1 LVRLPYFSLQIHLL
15 PFSNP
20 RLSPLAAFSPEHFAA
35 FSQVQTWVSLL
46 TLTLMEIVL
55 GIDNIIF
62 ISITV
67 NRLAPSEQTRGR
79 TIGLL
84 LALLFRIGLLLSISW
99 IVSLRS
105 ALFTLNIPHLVENFG
120 VSGRDLILMTGG
132 LFLIYKSTTE
142 IHTKLQ
148 GEEEDENAPKT
159 HAKLGAIILQII
171 IIDIVFSFDS
181 ILTAVGL
188 VDNVLVMIAAVI
200 CAMGIMLAFSGAVA
214 GFVNRNPTIKMLALS
229 FLIMIGFM
237 LVMEAAHK
245 EVEKGYLY
253 FAMAFSLIVE
263 LLNMRLRRKSNKGP
277 VHLRD
282 SPTD

>member
-1 LVRLPYFSLQIHLL
+1 MYDFSAFAH
-15 PFSNP
+15 
-20 RLSPLAAFSPEHFAA
+20 AA
-35 FSQVQTWVSLL
+35 TWVSLL
-46 TLTLMEIVL
+46 TLTFMEIVL

-62 ISITV
+62 ISIVV
-67 NRLAPSEQTRGR
+67 NRLPEDQQARGR

-84 LALLFRIGLLLSISW
+84 LALLFRVGLLLSISW
-99 IVSLRS
+99 IVGLRTP
-105 ALFTLNIPHLVENFG
+105 LFNLPFPWLAEPFG
-120 VSGRDLILMTGG
+120 VTGRDIILMAGG

-142 IHTKLQ
+142 IHNKLQ
-148 GEEEDENAPKT
+148 GEEDEGGIGG
-159 HAKLGAIILQII
+159 AKRATMASIILQII

-200 CAMGIMLAFSGAVA
+200 FAMGVMLAFSAAVA
-214 GFVNRNPTIKMLALS
+214 NFVNKNPTIKMLALS

-253 FAMAFSLIVE
+253 FAMAFSLTVE
-263 LLNMRLRRKSNKGP
+263 LLNLRLRKKNKP
-277 VHLRD
+277 VVLRD
-282 SPTD
+282 SQYD

>member
-1 LVRLPYFSLQIHLL
+1 MYDFGAFAQ
-15 PFSNP
+15 
-20 RLSPLAAFSPEHFAA
+20 AA
-35 FSQVQTWVSLL
+35 TWVSLL
-46 TLTLMEIVL
+46 TLTFMEIVL

-62 ISITV
+62 ISIV
-67 NRLAPSEQTRGR
+67 VSRLPESEQARGR
-79 TIGLL
+79 TIGLI
-84 LALLFRIGLLLSISW
+84 LALVFRVGLLLSISW
-99 IVSLRS
+99 IVGLRDP
-105 ALFTLNIPHLVENFG
+105 LFDIVIPWQDQPFG
-120 VSGRDLILMTGG
+120 VTGRDLILMAGG

-142 IHTKLQ
+142 IHNKLQ
-148 GEEEDENAPKT
+148 GEEEHEGMGGGKKAT
-159 HAKLGAIILQII
+159 MGSIILQII

-200 CAMGIMLAFSGAVA
+200 ISMGVMMAFSGAVA
-214 GFVNRNPTIKMLALS
+214 NFVNNNPTIKMLALS

-253 FAMAFSLIVE
+253 FAMAFSLLVE
-263 LLNMRLRRKSNKGP
+263 LLNMRLRKKSKVAP

-282 SPTD
+282 SQYD

>member
-1 LVRLPYFSLQIHLL
+1 MYDFG
-15 PFSNP
+15 
-20 RLSPLAAFSPEHFAA
+20 AFAHPA
-35 FSQVQTWVSLL
+35 TWVSLL
-46 TLTLMEIVL
+46 TLTFMEIVL

-62 ISITV
+62 ISIVV
-67 NRLAPSEQTRGR
+67 NRLAKESQARGR

-99 IVSLRS
+99 IVSLRTP
-105 ALFTLNIPHLVENFG
+105 LFNLPNFPWLNQPFG
-120 VSGRDLILMTGG
+120 VTGRDLILLSGG
-132 LFLIYKSTTE
+132 LFLMYKSTTE

-148 GEEEDENAPKT
+148 GDEEEEGMGKSHST
-159 HAKLGAIILQII
+159 MMSVILQII
-171 IIDIVFSFDS
+171 VIDIVFSFDS

-214 GFVNRNPTIKMLALS
+214 NFVNNNPTIKMLALS

-253 FAMAFSLIVE
+253 FAMFFSLIVE
-263 LLNMRLRRKSNKGP
+263 LLNLRLRKKGKP
-277 VHLRD
+277 VHLHD
-282 SPTD
+282 SKFD

>member
-1 LVRLPYFSLQIHLL
+1 MYDFS
-15 PFSNP
+15 
-20 RLSPLAAFSPEHFAA
+20 AFAHPA
-35 FSQVQTWVSLL
+35 TWVSLL
-46 TLTLMEIVL
+46 TLTFMEIVL

-62 ISITV
+62 ISIVV
-67 NRLAPSEQTRGR
+67 NRLPKESQARGR

-84 LALLFRIGLLLSISW
+84 LALMFRVGLLLSISW
-99 IVSLRS
+99 IVSLRT
-105 ALFTLNIPHLVENFG
+105 ALFTINIPSLVSNFG
-120 VSGRDLILMTGG
+120 VTGRDLILLAGG
-132 LFLIYKSTTE
+132 LFLMYKSTTE

-148 GEEEDENAPKT
+148 GEDEDEIMGGGNAT
-159 HAKLGAIILQII
+159 MVSIILQII
-171 IIDIVFSFDS
+171 VIDIVFSFDS

-200 CAMGIMLAFSGAVA
+200 CAMGIMLAFSGVVA
-214 GFVNRNPTIKMLALS
+214 NFVNNNPTIKMLALS

-263 LLNMRLRRKSNKGP
+263 LLNLRLRKKGKP
-277 VHLRD
+277 VKMHD
-282 SPTD
+282 SQYD

>member
-1 LVRLPYFSLQIHLL
+1 MKHSHLAHSSCCI
-15 PFSNP
+15 PHSSFKTVYDFGAFAH
-20 RLSPLAAFSPEHFAA
+20 AA
-35 FSQVQTWVSLL
+35 TWVSLL
-46 TLTLMEIVL
+46 TLTFMEIVL

-62 ISITV
+62 ISIVV
-67 NRLAPSEQTRGR
+67 NRLPKELQARGR

-84 LALLFRIGLLLSISW
+84 LALMFRIGLLLSISW
-99 IVSLRS
+99 IVSLRNP
-105 ALFTLNIPHLVENFG
+105 LFHLPDFPWLDQPFG
-120 VSGRDLILMTGG
+120 VTGRDLILLAGG
-132 LFLIYKSTTE
+132 LFLMYKSTTE

-148 GEEEDENAPKT
+148 GEEEDEAGGGPKAT
-159 HAKLGAIILQII
+159 MMSVILQII
-171 IIDIVFSFDS
+171 VIDIVFSFDS

-200 CAMGIMLAFSGAVA
+200 CAMGIMLSFSGAVA
-214 GFVNRNPTIKMLALS
+214 NFVNNNPTIKMLALS

-253 FAMAFSLIVE
+253 FAMAFSLVVE
-263 LLNMRLRRKSNKGP
+263 LLNLRLRKKSKP

-282 SPTD
+282 SKFD

>member
-1 LVRLPYFSLQIHLL
+1 MYDFS
-15 PFSNP
+15 
-20 RLSPLAAFSPEHFAA
+20 AFAHPA
-35 FSQVQTWVSLL
+35 TWISLL
-46 TLTLMEIVL
+46 TLTFMEIVL

-62 ISITV
+62 ISIVV
-67 NRLAPSEQTRGR
+67 NRLAPAEQARGR

-99 IVSLRS
+99 IVRLRT
-105 ALFTLNIPHLVENFG
+105 ALFDHATFPIWSSHFG
-120 VSGRDLILMTGG
+120 VTGRDLILLAGG
-132 LFLIYKSTTE
+132 LFLMYKSTTE

-148 GEEEDENAPKT
+148 GEEDEEGLSKG
-159 HAKLGAIILQII
+159 HATMLSIILQIVV
-171 IIDIVFSFDS
+171 IDIVFSFDS

-214 GFVNRNPTIKMLALS
+214 NFVNNNPTIKMLALS

-253 FAMAFSLIVE
+253 FAMAFSLLVE
-263 LLNMRLRRKSNKGP
+263 LLNLRLRKKNKP
-277 VHLRD
+277 VKLRD
-282 SPTD
+282 SQYD

>member
-1 LVRLPYFSLQIHLL
+1 MYDFSAFAH
-15 PFSNP
+15 
-20 RLSPLAAFSPEHFAA
+20 AA
-35 FSQVQTWVSLL
+35 TWISLL
-46 TLTLMEIVL
+46 TLTFMEIVL

-62 ISITV
+62 ISIVV
-67 NRLAPSEQTRGR
+67 NRLPKEQQARGR

-99 IVSLRS
+99 IVGLR
-105 ALFTLNIPHLVENFG
+105 APLFNLPNFAWLGDKPFG
-120 VSGRDLILMTGG
+120 VTGRDLILLAGG
-132 LFLIYKSTTE
+132 LFLMYKSTTE

-148 GEEEDENAPKT
+148 GEEEEEGIGGK
-159 HAKLGAIILQII
+159 GVSMMSIILQIVV
-171 IIDIVFSFDS
+171 IDIVFSFDS

-200 CAMGIMLAFSGAVA
+200 CAMGIMLSFSGVVA
-214 GFVNRNPTIKMLALS
+214 NFVNNNPTIKMLALS

-263 LLNMRLRRKSNKGP
+263 LLNLRLRKKNKP
-277 VHLRD
+277 VQLRD
-282 SPTD
+282 SQYD

>member
-1 LVRLPYFSLQIHLL
+1 M
-15 PFSNP
+15 
-20 RLSPLAAFSPEHFAA
+20 
-35 FSQVQTWVSLL
+35 L
-46 TLTLMEIVL
+46 TLTFMEIVL

-62 ISITV
+62 ISIVV
-67 NRLAPSEQTRGR
+67 NRLPESEHARAR

-84 LALLFRIGLLLSISW
+84 LALIFRIGLLLSISW
-99 IVSLRS
+99 IVGLR
-105 ALFTLNIPHLVENFG
+105 APLFDLPFPWLDQPFG
-120 VSGRDLILMTGG
+120 VTGRDIILMAGG
-132 LFLIYKSTTE
+132 LFLMYKSTTE

-148 GEEEDENAPKT
+148 GEEDEDG
-159 HAKLGAIILQII
+159 LGGGKKATMMSIILQII
-171 IIDIVFSFDS
+171 VIDIVFSFDS

-200 CAMGIMLAFSGAVA
+200 FAMAIMLSFSGAVA
-214 GFVNRNPTIKMLALS
+214 NFVNKNPTIKMLALS

-253 FAMAFSLIVE
+253 FAMAFSMIVE
-263 LLNMRLRRKSNKGP
+263 LLNMRLRKKTKP

-282 SPTD
+282 SKYD

>member
-1 LVRLPYFSLQIHLL
+1 LYDFGAFAQ
-15 PFSNP
+15 
-20 RLSPLAAFSPEHFAA
+20 AA
-35 FSQVQTWVSLL
+35 TWVSLL
-46 TLTLMEIVL
+46 TLTFMEIVL

-62 ISITV
+62 ISIVV
-67 NRLAPSEQTRGR
+67 NRLPKEQQARGR

-99 IVSLRS
+99 IVSLRNP
-105 ALFTLNIPHLVENFG
+105 LFNLPDFPWLDQPFG
-120 VSGRDLILMTGG
+120 VTGRDLILLAGG
-132 LFLIYKSTTE
+132 LFLMYKSTTE

-148 GEEEDENAPKT
+148 GEEEDETAGKGQASMLNV
-159 HAKLGAIILQII
+159 ILQIVV
-171 IIDIVFSFDS
+171 IDIVFSFDS

-200 CAMGIMLAFSGAVA
+200 VAMGIMLTFSGTVA
-214 GFVNRNPTIKMLALS
+214 NFVNNNPTIKMLALS

-245 EVEKGYLY
+245 EIEKGYLY

-263 LLNMRLRRKSNKGP
+263 LLNLRLRKKAKP
-277 VHLRD
+277 VQLRD
-282 SPTD
+282 SQYD

>member
-1 LVRLPYFSLQIHLL
+1 
-15 PFSNP
+15 
-20 RLSPLAAFSPEHFAA
+20 
-35 FSQVQTWVSLL
+35 
-46 TLTLMEIVL
+46 MEIVL

-62 ISITV
+62 ISIVV
-67 NRLAPSEQTRGR
+67 NRLAKESQARGR

-99 IVSLRS
+99 IVSLRTP
-105 ALFTLNIPHLVENFG
+105 LFNLPNFPWLTQPFG
-120 VSGRDLILMTGG
+120 VTGRDLILLGGG
-132 LFLIYKSTTE
+132 LFLMYKSTTE

-148 GEEEDENAPKT
+148 GDEEEEGMGKS
-159 HAKLGAIILQII
+159 HATMMSVILQII
-171 IIDIVFSFDS
+171 VIDIVFSFDS

-214 GFVNRNPTIKMLALS
+214 NFVNNNPTIKMLALS

-263 LLNMRLRRKSNKGP
+263 LLNLRLRKKNKP

-282 SPTD
+282 SQYD

>member
-1 LVRLPYFSLQIHLL
+1 
-15 PFSNP
+15 
-20 RLSPLAAFSPEHFAA
+20 
-35 FSQVQTWVSLL
+35 
-46 TLTLMEIVL
+46 MEIVL

-62 ISITV
+62 ISIVV
-67 NRLAPSEQTRGR
+67 NRLAREQQARGR

-84 LALLFRIGLLLSISW
+84 LALLFRVGLLLSISW
-99 IVSLRS
+99 IVSLRTP
-105 ALFTLNIPHLVENFG
+105 LFNLPNFPWLDQPFG
-120 VSGRDLILMTGG
+120 VTGRDLILLAGG
-132 LFLIYKSTTE
+132 LFLMYKSTTE

-148 GEEEDENAPKT
+148 GEEEGDSVLKT
-159 HAKLGAIILQII
+159 HAKLPAIIMQII
-171 IIDIVFSFDS
+171 VIDIVFSFDS

-200 CAMGIMLAFSGAVA
+200 CAMGIMLAFSGVVA
-214 GFVNRNPTIKMLALS
+214 NFVNDNPTIKMLALS

-253 FAMAFSLIVE
+253 FAMAFSLTVE
-263 LLNMRLRRKSNKGP
+263 LLNLRLRKKTKP

-282 SPTD
+282 SQYD